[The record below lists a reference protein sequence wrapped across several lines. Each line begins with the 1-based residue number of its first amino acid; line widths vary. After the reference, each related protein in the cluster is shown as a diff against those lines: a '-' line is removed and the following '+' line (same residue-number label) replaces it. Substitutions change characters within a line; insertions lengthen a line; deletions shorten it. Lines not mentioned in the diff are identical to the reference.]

1 MYRVSCFPSTDVL
14 FIFLGEIDNGH
25 NRALV
30 VFIENLFLSV
40 FSSLEIRFH
49 SSTSYIILRN

>member
-30 VFIENLFLSV
+30 VFIENLFLKKDIEGV
-40 FSSLEIRFH
+40 E
-49 SSTSYIILRN
+49 